1 MELDP
6 FLLFN
11 SALRSNQ
18 TKEKYQDKINSD
30 TSKFFLAWL
39 NYHFLFC
46 IFMGNKNSIKALTG
60 AESLLLI
67 LPIEVSNNLNIANQ
81 DLLKFEV
88 KDRQLVIKK
97 IDNSKNNT
105 NIA

>member
-1 MELDP
+1 
-6 FLLFN
+6 
-11 SALRSNQ
+11 
-18 TKEKYQDKINSD
+18 
-30 TSKFFLAWL
+30 
-39 NYHFLFC
+39 
-46 IFMGNKNSIKALTG
+46 MGNKNSIKALTG

>member
-1 MELDP
+1 
-6 FLLFN
+6 
-11 SALRSNQ
+11 
-18 TKEKYQDKINSD
+18 
-30 TSKFFLAWL
+30 
-39 NYHFLFC
+39 
-46 IFMGNKNSIKALTG
+46 MGNKNSIKALTG

-81 DLLKFEV
+81 DWLKFEV